1 MRAQGAPGMESYNA
15 FLPCAR
21 AFFQRALAI
30 ADKRA
35 LAAALKVLLWAGALE
50 PWLFPL
56 ILAHLARAPAAIL
69 ALAAALI
76 ILLPVTAV

>member
-1 MRAQGAPGMESYNA
+1 MTTKRSLENYKA
-15 FLPCAR
+15 FLPCAL

-35 LAAALKVLLWAGALE
+35 LAAALKVLRWAGALD

-56 ILAHLARAPAAIL
+56 ILAHRARAPAAIL
-69 ALAAALI
+69 ARAAALI